1 MFEQLSRIV
10 QTYFSKVKKGKQI
23 RGGKDKVYANF
34 ITQLMSLTTQQKL
47 DNMLDL
53 HSINVSRQAI
63 RHLPSRF
70 YSKWREYRM

>member
-34 ITQLMSLTTQQKL
+34 ITQLMSLTTQQKF

-53 HSINVSRQAI
+53 HN
-63 RHLPSRF
+63 
-70 YSKWREYRM
+70 